1 MTLKAMP
8 ILYTGIPAPHPA
20 LLFNRAERDQAV
32 IFEPACA
39 PLLRL
44 VIDISTLRPWHTP
57 TGERWLLALPPGY
70 SQQHAITHVDSLIQR
85 HPGLSRR
92 LSKYADTPEP
102 LWWELPPEAIPALTA
117 PTPRILIG
125 TGEQPIVTWDAGNA
139 IAVAPVRII
148 APADH
153 LTLALLAASAGRH
166 RLRHAIDILALPS
179 PPTPAAG
186 RLAEL
191 AAQAVTVAH
200 EQFTLTREFARRLLA
215 DFGPPGSVLSA
226 ALQRWW
232 ELEFRELLVEVE
244 RALRN
249 PIPEPFQPF
258 WAARHAEG
266 RARYYALAVELAAV
280 EAAIDELANPLW
292 QTCEQ

>member
-1 MTLKAMP
+1 MTLKAMR

-39 PLLRL
+39 PLLRP
-44 VIDISTLRPWHTP
+44 VIDISTLRSWHTP
-57 TGERWLLALPPGY
+57 TGDRWLLALPPGY
-70 SQQHAITHVDSLIQR
+70 SQQHAITDFDSLIQR

-125 TGEQPIVTWDAGNA
+125 AGEQPIITWDASNA

-166 RLRHAIDILALPS
+166 RLRHAIDPLALPS
-179 PPTPAAG
+179 PPTHTAG

-191 AAQAVTVAH
+191 AAQAVAVVH
-200 EQFTLTREFARRLLA
+200 EQFTLTHEFARRLLA

-266 RARYYALAVELAAV
+266 RARYYALAAELAAV